1 MSIVEGRVG
10 LDGFVSVRAEYNPDE
25 RWNGWLCPRMSRDSA
40 VQVLDMLIAEA
51 PDDPPYS
58 YEFEGDVL
66 TLVDQQNPHEP
77 PERIEPDHKG
87 LYALGAGSWVWS
99 ADEEPKAV
107 ERHLRMVGWPDRADG

>member
-10 LDGFVSVRAEYNPDE
+10 LDGFVSVRAEYDSDE
-25 RWNGWLCPRMSRDSA
+25 RWNGWLCPRMSRES
-40 VQVLDMLIAEA
+40 VVHVLDELIAEM

-58 YEFEGDVL
+58 YAFEGDVL
-66 TLVDQQNPHEP
+66 TLVDHQNPDEP

-99 ADEEPKAV
+99 AEEEPV
-107 ERHLRMVGWPDRADG
+107 EVARHLRVAPEDL